1 MPIGVCIATDGAAGA
16 AQPLSVVLIG
26 MAHLRLF
33 GTSDDRARTT
43 RSTGKGHHMS
53 TMIWKSR
60 RMLSVL
66 GSILIILSAC
76 GAPGPITA
84 NLSDTA
90 IQLSRSTASAGKVTF
105 TITNATTSNQKHE
118 FVVVQ
123 TDLAAD
129 QLPKNA
135 DGLVDEEKLTSFGEQ
150 GDIEPG
156 KTVDLTVDLHPG
168 RYMMICNLP
177 GHFNAG
183 MHTEFNVSQ

>member
-1 MPIGVCIATDGAAGA
+1 MLIRRSSRFLIV
-16 AQPLSVVLIG
+16 LS
-26 MAHLRLF
+26 
-33 GTSDDRARTT
+33 
-43 RSTGKGHHMS
+43 
-53 TMIWKSR
+53 
-60 RMLSVL
+60 
-66 GSILIILSAC
+66 SILIGLSAC
-76 GAPGPITA
+76 GATGPVAAT
-84 NLSDTA
+84 LSDTA

-105 TITNATTSNQKHE
+105 TITNASTTGEKHE

-135 DGLVDEEKLTSFGEQ
+135 EGIVDEEKLTSFGEQ

-183 MHTEFNVSQ
+183 MHAEFNVSP